1 MSDGNQKQRTFLKSR
16 ASYGSG
22 SVPRWQW
29 QHRVRMR
36 WKGWQRWTTLGSPN
50 FSVGGLDQRRERKVR
65 CQLDGCEL
73 PSMTTSAF
81 CWEHRGTDDAKS
93 APAAEAAPMHNE

>member
-1 MSDGNQKQRTFLKSR
+1 
-16 ASYGSG
+16 
-22 SVPRWQW
+22 
-29 QHRVRMR
+29 MR

-65 CQLDGCEL
+65 CQLEGCEL

-81 CWEHRGTDDAKS
+81 CWAHRATDSMEAF
-93 APAAEAAPMHNE
+93 PLAEAPSTRNP